1 MTHTRLIKAPYFYF
15 PMIVFLNMKIIL
27 VIVIFL
33 KNTISVFHGWIRNPG
48 SRRGGRFTQ
57 NHTYRR
63 VLISPLKAQ
72 RCRGAWRCP
81 GWVSRGQRESEALSL
96 GMAMS
101 LSFSI
106 WPRKAV
112 LQTWGTRCFSVS
124 AEDKGTRN
132 RVRSCRSTQA
142 GFQKSSSLPINARR
156 FFPPLREGFKNV
168 FIKVLVR
175 TLCNC
180 WYLTVSTYKKRNC
193 I

>member
-33 KNTISVFHGWIRNPG
+33 KNTISVFRGWIRNPG
-48 SRRGGRFTQ
+48 SQRGGRFTQ
-57 NHTYRR
+57 NHTYQR

-96 GMAMS
+96 GMAVS

-106 WPRKAV
+106 WPWK
-112 LQTWGTRCFSVS
+112 L
-124 AEDKGTRN
+124 
-132 RVRSCRSTQA
+132 SCRHEGRVVFLSPPKTKEREMVRTCRSMYA

-180 WYLTVSTYKKRNC
+180 WYLTVLTYKERNY